1 MDLFWYIS
9 AHIIYCIYKSSKV
22 AFTVKINL
30 HANIFVMKSLKSP
43 TVHNFPQKFRPL
55 KPITVLFLQ
64 SVSLWVG
71 NCFYNFIT
79 FKALAYL
86 DSTDRILP
94 LACSGRELMEKET
107 IELPWRFHGER
118 SSCTRIILKALYS
131 VLIVLCGCCIVHFIY
146 LYSEIGPNISAKWI
160 ASLLSS

>member
-1 MDLFWYIS
+1 
-9 AHIIYCIYKSSKV
+9 
-22 AFTVKINL
+22 
-30 HANIFVMKSLKSP
+30 MKSLKSP
-43 TVHNFPQKFRPL
+43 TVHNFPQKFKPL

-79 FKALAYL
+79 FKALVYL

-118 SSCTRIILKALYS
+118 SSCIHIIWKAL
-131 VLIVLCGCCIVHFIY
+131 
-146 LYSEIGPNISAKWI
+146 
-160 ASLLSS
+160 LLSSRSFMLHGAFHLFLFSNCSKYFNKVDSFITFRLVFVKATLKWPFPSIHSSHGDL

>member
-1 MDLFWYIS
+1 M
-9 AHIIYCIYKSSKV
+9 
-22 AFTVKINL
+22 
-30 HANIFVMKSLKSP
+30 
-43 TVHNFPQKFRPL
+43 VHNFLQKSRPL

-79 FKALAYL
+79 FKALTYL

-94 LACSGRELMEKET
+94 LACSCRKFMEQET

-118 SSCTRIILKALYS
+118 SSYTRIILKAL
-131 VLIVLCGCCIVHFIY
+131 V
-146 LYSEIGPNISAKWI
+146 
-160 ASLLSS
+160 LSSHSFMRLLHCAFHLFSFWNCSKYFSRVDSFITFQLVSVKAPFGLFSSIHSSHGSI

>member
-1 MDLFWYIS
+1 MPTGFS
-9 AHIIYCIYKSSKV
+9 V
-22 AFTVKINL
+22 
-30 HANIFVMKSLKSP
+30 KSLKST
-43 TVHNFPQKFRPL
+43 TVHNFPQKSRPL

-94 LACSGRELMEKET
+94 LACSCHEFMEQET
-107 IELPWRFHGER
+107 IELPRRFHGER
-118 SSCTRIILKALYS
+118 SSYTHIILKALALSSHSSMWLLHCAFHLFSFWNCSKYFNRVDSFIAFQLVS
-131 VLIVLCGCCIVHFIY
+131 VKTAFG
-146 LYSEIGPNISAKWI
+146 
-160 ASLLSS
+160 LLSSVYSSHGNI